1 MCDSNSRL
9 KRWPKLSAEKFA
21 YSKERTS
28 YATCVPCFF
37 RLVAFRTSYAI
48 RVACSFL
55 SFRLIALSKN
65 ELCFLCRVLVLT
77 RRFKNELPCLFRLVA
92 FRTSYAIRV
101 ACSFLSFRLIALS
114 KNELCFLCRVLVF
127 THRFKND
134 LCYMCTVL
142 FSTHGLN

>member
-1 MCDSNSRL
+1 MKEIGLFKELMCRGDGEGIVCDSNSRL

-48 RVACSFL
+48 RVACSF
-55 SFRLIALSKN
+55 RLIALSKN

-77 RRFKNELPCLFRLVA
+77 HRFKNE
-92 FRTSYAIRV
+92 
-101 ACSFLSFRLIALS
+101 
-114 KNELCFLCRVLVF
+114 
-127 THRFKND
+127 

-142 FSTHGLN
+142 VSTSGF